1 MRPQTSQHSFAQVLF
16 GKPVTIPDRVEDMLF
31 RDMRWE
37 TGAKMTFER
46 RDIEIK
52 MPDGVALR
60 GWHYATAAANAPVIV
75 MSHGFGAV
83 KEMQLDLIAE
93 SFAGGGLNCVVYD
106 HRCLGTSEGLPRQHI
121 DPWQQISDCR
131 EVVTFARNLN
141 GADGNRLGIWGTS
154 YSGGHALV
162 MGATDRRIRAVVSQG
177 ATISGW
183 RTSLRRFPGDGWNDM
198 TKRFTDDRDAVFKG
212 AAIKVGRQMA
222 LSDEDIQRAD
232 IDVDT
237 AAPGNSGVEWIRAT
251 PPDKLKN
258 WVNQLT
264 LRSHEL
270 YRGYEP
276 GAFVAQISPTPLLMI
291 TVDNDTTTPTDEI
304 LDAYNRAREPKR
316 LKILRGG
323 HCDLYCC
330 KRGEATQAALE
341 FYKEV
346 L

>member
-1 MRPQTSQHSFAQVLF
+1 
-16 GKPVTIPDRVEDMLF
+16 
-31 RDMRWE
+31 
-37 TGAKMTFER
+37 MTVER
-46 RDIEIK
+46 RDIEIR
-52 MPDGVALR
+52 MPDGVALH
-60 GWHYATAAANAPVIV
+60 GWHYAPGTANAPVIV

-93 SFAGGGLNCVVYD
+93 SFAGNGFNCIVYD
-106 HRCLGTSEGLPRQHI
+106 HRCLGTSEGLPRHHI

-131 EVVTFARNLN
+131 EVVTYARNLA
-141 GADGNRLGIWGTS
+141 GVDGVRLGIWGTS

-183 RTSLRRFPGDGWNDM
+183 RTSLRRFPGDSWGEM
-198 TKRFTDDRDAVFKG
+198 ARRFADDRDAVFKG
-212 AAIKVGRQMA
+212 AALKLVRQMA
-222 LSDEDIQRAD
+222 LTDDDFKRSD
-232 IDVDT
+232 IDIDK

-251 PPDKLKN
+251 PPSCLKT
-258 WVNQLT
+258 WGNQMT
-264 LRSHEL
+264 LRSLEL
-270 YRGYEP
+270 YRSYEP
-276 GAFVAQISPTPLLMI
+276 GAFIAQISPTPLLVI
-291 TVDNDTTTPTDEI
+291 TMDNDTTTPTDEI
-304 LDAYNRAREPKR
+304 LEAYNHAREPKR

-341 FYKEV
+341 FFKEV